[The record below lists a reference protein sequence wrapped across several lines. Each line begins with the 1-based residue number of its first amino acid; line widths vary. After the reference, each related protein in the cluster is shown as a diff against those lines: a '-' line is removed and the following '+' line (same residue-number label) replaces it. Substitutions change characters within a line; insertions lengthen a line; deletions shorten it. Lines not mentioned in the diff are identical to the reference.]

1 MSNWCKNIVR
11 PKSKKIDT
19 LKQMCTWCYEKRW
32 GILNFMCWLG
42 TSIGMVYYART
53 LDADSQSG
61 LVHIMCMFGFMSVQ
75 ISDKTNYSKYI
86 PYIIA
91 IIMIKAMAWV

>member
-1 MSNWCKNIVR
+1 
-11 PKSKKIDT
+11 
-19 LKQMCTWCYEKRW
+19 
-32 GILNFMCWLG
+32 
-42 TSIGMVYYART
+42 MVYYART

-91 IIMIKAMAWV
+91 IIMIKAMA